1 MTFMIYRIG
10 KVNIVTDQTA
20 LILRLKQREPEALTK
35 VFEAHSDKIYR
46 LAVGILQDE
55 QQADGVV
62 QDTFI
67 KLIEA
72 IDKFEGRADIGTW
85 LYRVAY
91 HECVGRK
98 RRSKPDVSVDDMLDD
113 DFMPECFVNWGDI
126 PDTVL
131 NNQEAMTEME
141 RAINELP
148 EALATVFRLR
158 DVEGLSTAE
167 TAHILNLSESATKVR
182 LHRARLM
189 LREKLAN
196 YFQEWTR
203 I

>member
-1 MTFMIYRIG
+1 M
-10 KVNIVTDQTA
+10 TDQA
-20 LILRLKQREPEALTK
+20 QLILRLKQREPDALTE

-46 LAVGILQDE
+46 LAVGILQDD

-72 IDKFEGRADIGTW
+72 IDGFEGRASISTW

-91 HECVGRK
+91 NECKGRQ
-98 RRSKPDVSVDDMLDD
+98 RRAKPSVSVDDMLED
-113 DFMPECFVNWGDI
+113 DFMPDNFVSWQDV
-126 PDTVL
+126 PDTIL
-131 NNQEAMTEME
+131 NNEEAMGEMAQ
-141 RAINELP
+141 AIDSLP

-158 DVEGLSTAE
+158 DIEGFSTAE
-167 TAHILNLSESATKVR
+167 TAKILNISESATKVR

-189 LREKLAN
+189 LREKLAA

-203 I
+203 T